1 MSTTEKRSQFTPLI
15 GALVLVA
22 LVTASCSQQPATPST
37 TSSPSPSGS
46 PAATGD
52 AASQGGA
59 APGSG
64 AASGSGPAGASGT
77 ATAPQGAAASG
88 SQAGG
93 SAATGA
99 GTASTAPAAP
109 PPPPPTPAPPRTF
122 TLAAGR
128 SIAVYTANSLS
139 TKSTKTG
146 DVFLASLAN
155 AITDGDWVIAKKGA
169 QVEGVVSDSDSGGK
183 VKGVASISVKL
194 KSIQLAD
201 GSTIAISTNTLA
213 RQAKSTKKKD
223 AAKIGIGAGVG
234 AAIGAIAGGGKGAA
248 IGAGV
253 GGGGG
258 TAVVMATKGDP
269 AVIPAESQL
278 SFQLT
283 AAVKVTKH

>member
-1 MSTTEKRSQFTPLI
+1 VGST
-15 GALVLVA
+15 G
-22 LVTASCSQQPATPST
+22 
-37 TSSPSPSGS
+37 GS
-46 PAATGD
+46 H
-52 AASQGGA
+52 
-59 APGSG
+59 
-64 AASGSGPAGASGT
+64 AGASAPAAAGST
-77 ATAPQGAAASG
+77 AATAP
-88 SQAGG
+88 
-93 SAATGA
+93 
-99 GTASTAPAAP
+99 APP

-128 SIAVYTANSLS
+128 SIAIYTANSLS
-139 TKSTKTG
+139 TKSSKTG

-169 QVEGVVSDSDSGGK
+169 QVEGVVSESDSGGK

-194 KSIQLAD
+194 KSLQLAD

-213 RQAKSTKKKD
+213 REAKSTKKKD

-258 TAVVMATKGDP
+258 TAVVLATKGDP

-283 AAVKVTKH
+283 SAVKVTKH